1 MSEMRLWEKEG
12 KSQMMFLFLLLLLP
26 REKGVLTADCAFL
39 VLVKLAFDKTQHKG
53 RFADSRLAFG
63 GRRKG
68 KKLQ

>member
-1 MSEMRLWEKEG
+1 MSEMRLWEKELDV
-12 KSQMMFLFLLLLLP
+12 SFFLLPFLKGK
-26 REKGVLTADCAFL
+26 EKGVLTADCAFL